1 MWDEIF
7 ASFRQNTRDVCTCP
21 TRGSG
26 VWFYVWTEGRNL
38 YVANSKEHIPSS
50 TIKGRRR
57 LNPDECET
65 MLQLYK
71 RRCRGESVS
80 REAIAAS
87 VNQVYWY
94 GIFHALGV

>member
-7 ASFRQNTRDVCTCP
+7 NSFWQNPRDICTCP
-21 TRGSG
+21 IKGNG
-26 VWFYVWTEGRNL
+26 VWFYVWTEGFDL

-50 TIKGRRR
+50 KIKGRRR
-57 LNPDECET
+57 LNLKECEK
-65 MLQLYK
+65 MLQLYE

-80 REAIAAS
+80 REAISAS

-94 GIFHALGV
+94 GIFHALGI